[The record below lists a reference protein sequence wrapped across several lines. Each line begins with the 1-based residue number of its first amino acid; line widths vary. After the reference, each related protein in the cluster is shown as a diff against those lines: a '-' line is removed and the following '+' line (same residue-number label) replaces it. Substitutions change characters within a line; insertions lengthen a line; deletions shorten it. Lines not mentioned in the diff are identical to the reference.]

1 MSGTHIDITER
12 KQAEIQL
19 QLAANVFKYA
29 REGITI
35 TDAAA
40 NIIDVNDTFAQIT
53 GYDRADV
60 LGQNPRILKSGKHT
74 PEFYAAMWESLRKY
88 GFWSGE
94 IWNRRKSGEVYA
106 ELLTI
111 SAVLDN
117 QGQTQNYLALF
128 TDITSIKKYQQ
139 ELERIAHFDPLTE
152 LPNRVLLADRLNQAM
167 IQAERRDQSL
177 AVIYLDLDGFKAVND
192 SQGHQIGDELLIL
205 VSQRMKDV
213 LREGDTLARI
223 GGDEFVAVLV
233 DLENLNDCKPIL
245 DRLLQAA
252 ASPVMMG
259 ETALQVS
266 ASIGLTFYPQDNVD
280 ADQLLRHADQAM
292 YTAKQAGKNRYHLF
306 DVDQDATE

>member
-1 MSGTHIDITER
+1 
-12 KQAEIQL
+12 
-19 QLAANVFKYA
+19 
-29 REGITI
+29 
-35 TDAAA
+35 
-40 NIIDVNDTFAQIT
+40 
-53 GYDRADV
+53 
-60 LGQNPRILKSGKHT
+60 
-74 PEFYAAMWESLRKY
+74 MWDSLRKY

-117 QGQTQNYLALF
+117 KGQTQNYLALF

-167 IQAERRDQSL
+167 IQAERRHQSL

-192 SQGHQIGDELLIL
+192 SKGHQTGDELLIL
-205 VSQRMKDV
+205 ISQRMKDV

-233 DLENLNDCKPIL
+233 DLENLNDCVPVL
-245 DRLLQAA
+245 DRLLLAA
-252 ASPVMMG
+252 ASPIMMG
-259 ETALQVS
+259 ETTLQVS

-280 ADQLLRHADQAM
+280 ADLLMRHADQAM

-306 DVDQDATE
+306 DVEQGCD